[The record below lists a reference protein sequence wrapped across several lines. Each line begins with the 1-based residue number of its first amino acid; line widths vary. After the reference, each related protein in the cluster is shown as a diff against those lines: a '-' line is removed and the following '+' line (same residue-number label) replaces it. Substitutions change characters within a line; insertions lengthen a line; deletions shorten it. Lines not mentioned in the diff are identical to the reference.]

1 MDITY
6 MRKEIGHMNS
16 NEGFYFYKCA
26 SNKVQLC
33 KYLKEILISHLE
45 LSLQMNHPEWIKC
58 LNQIPFILLIN
69 TEHDTLF
76 CNESSWICA
85 LDNMVAFNCLIN
97 EVKRIYK

>member
-1 MDITY
+1 

-45 LSLQMNHPEWIKC
+45 LSLQMNHPE
-58 LNQIPFILLIN
+58 
-69 TEHDTLF
+69 
-76 CNESSWICA
+76 
-85 LDNMVAFNCLIN
+85 
-97 EVKRIYK
+97 